1 MLDIKKLE
9 INKLL
14 KEYEFVKA
22 DYEYKSELIR
32 EADSEFLKDVDKIL
46 NKNSEL
52 KSIYNEKFDIKLKS
66 YIDTQSK
73 EISDEEDDSSR
84 TEIENLDEEDNNIED
99 NRTNKIKKLY
109 REIAKVTHTD
119 KIINK
124 RLNNLYVEASKF
136 YSSNDIIGIYKI
148 CQELSIEYDI
158 ESSDI
163 ELLKK
168 NIQAYRDGTL
178 FIESNY
184 VWMWYNEMCN
194 KDQMILNFIKNQIF

>member
-124 RLNNLYVEASKF
+124 RLNSLYVEASKF

-168 NIQAYRDGTL
+168 NIQAYRDGIL
-178 FIESNY
+178 FIESNH
-184 VWMWYNEMCN
+184 VWMWYNEMGN
-194 KDQMILNFIKNQIF
+194 KDQMILNFIKKQIF